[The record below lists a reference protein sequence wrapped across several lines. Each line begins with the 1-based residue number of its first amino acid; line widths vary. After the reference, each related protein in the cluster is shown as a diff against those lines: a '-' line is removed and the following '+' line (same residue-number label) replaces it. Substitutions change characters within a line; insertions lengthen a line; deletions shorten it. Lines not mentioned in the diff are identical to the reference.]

1 MKSHK
6 SYLTI
11 NSIFSCISGLAL
23 LTFSGKLGTLMNI
36 TEVFILQIIG
46 ANLLVFAAFVLFVQ
60 QKHAAN
66 KVLVYLISILDWL
79 WVLGS
84 VIIVMLRLFSLSMTG
99 YLLISTVA
107 LFVAYLA
114 FNQIKKFNV

>member
-1 MKSHK
+1 MKSRK

-11 NSIFSCISGLAL
+11 NSIFSCISGLTL
-23 LTFSGKLGTLMNI
+23 LMFSGRLGTLMNI
-36 TEVFILQIIG
+36 TEVFILQLIG

-60 QKHAAN
+60 QKQATN

-84 VIIVMLRLFSLSMTG
+84 GVIVILRLFSLSMTG
-99 YLLISTVA
+99 YLLISSVA

-114 FNQIKKFNV
+114 FHQVKKFNL